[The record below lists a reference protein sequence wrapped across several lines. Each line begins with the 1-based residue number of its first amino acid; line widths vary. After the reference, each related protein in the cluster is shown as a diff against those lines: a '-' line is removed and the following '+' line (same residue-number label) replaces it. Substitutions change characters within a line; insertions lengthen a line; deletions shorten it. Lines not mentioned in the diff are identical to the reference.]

1 MKPVEVYVSATGNQF
16 MSDIASW
23 LVEAAQLT
31 GRDATLVT
39 DRLPRDPSVTNLV
52 LAPHEFF
59 LLHDAGD
66 AELNEAAAL
75 SVPITTEQPGTQW
88 FFIGLSFCRAAPLV
102 LDINVNGVS
111 ELRRLGVA
119 AERLALGGVPS
130 MCSASV
136 ERDIDVLF
144 LGGDTVRRGAV
155 LSTLGPLLWNRRA
168 DLRLFRFTEPVHGGV
183 PGLVFGR
190 DKYDLL
196 ARTRML
202 VNVHRDDSSP
212 GYFEWARMIEAMANG
227 ATVITEPSTGF
238 EPLVPGEHF
247 VQTDDIAGA
256 VSELLDD
263 EPRRH
268 ELGEAGR
275 RAVLDAV
282 PLTGSLGPVLDRI
295 DALDV
300 ARRTPRQRRR
310 VRRNRITR
318 VHGRPLMP
326 VFKPAPE
333 LRERVYHALLAEQ
346 DIQRSIESVRCQ
358 LRYGTPNHDLEFATS
373 GWTAAV
379 ARGETPD
386 VSVVVTLYNY
396 AHVVVETLD
405 SLAAST
411 DVSFE
416 VVVVDDHSTDDGR
429 DVVRAWMDDHDGLPV
444 LLLGRENNCG
454 LPKARNHGIERARS
468 DKVMIIDADNLVYP
482 NCLRR
487 LADTLDA
494 NPAAGFAYSILEAFG
509 YEPGLRSHLPWY
521 VPWLCTSNYLDAQA
535 MIRRSVLERHGGYR
549 DDDEWIYGWEDWDL
563 WLRLAEAGEHGAH
576 VNEMLGRYRT
586 QRTSMISMSN
596 LAKDAMIA
604 HLRSRYPTLPWP

>member
-1 MKPVEVYVSATGNQF
+1 MRSTP
-16 MSDIASW
+16 
-23 LVEAAQLT
+23 
-31 GRDATLVT
+31 
-39 DRLPRDPSVTNLV
+39 
-52 LAPHEFF
+52 
-59 LLHDAGD
+59 GD
-66 AELNEAAAL
+66 
-75 SVPITTEQPGTQW
+75 
-88 FFIGLSFCRAAPLV
+88 
-102 LDINVNGVS
+102 
-111 ELRRLGVA
+111 
-119 AERLALGGVPS
+119 
-130 MCSASV
+130 
-136 ERDIDVLF
+136 RDIDVLF

-155 LSTLGPLLWNRRA
+155 LSTLGPLLWDRRA
-168 DLRLFRFTEPVHGGV
+168 DIRLFRFTEPVHGGT

-196 ARTRML
+196 ARSRML

-227 ATVITEPSTGF
+227 ATVVTEPSTGF

-256 VSELLDD
+256 VRELLDD

-268 ELGEAGR
+268 EIGEAGR
-275 RAVLDAV
+275 RAVLEAL
-282 PLTGSLGPVLDRI
+282 PLTESLTPVLDRI
-295 DALDV
+295 DGLDLGH
-300 ARRTPRQRRR
+300 RTWRDRRR
-310 VRRNRITR
+310 IRRNRITR

-358 LRYGTPNHDLEFATS
+358 IRYGTPNHDLEFSNSGYTS
-373 GWTAAV
+373 SV
-379 ARGETPD
+379 AGSQVPD
-386 VSVVVTLYNY
+386 VSVVVTLFNY

-411 DVSFE
+411 DVSIE
-416 VVVVDDHSTDDGR
+416 IVVVDDHSTDDGR
-429 DVVRAWMDDHDGLPV
+429 EVVQAWMDDHDGLPV

-454 LPKARNHGIERARS
+454 LPRARNHGIERTRS
-468 DKVMIIDADNLVYP
+468 QKVMILDADNLVYP

-487 LADTLDA
+487 LADALDA
-494 NPAAGFAYSILEAFG
+494 NPDASFAYSMLEAFG
-509 YEPGLRSHLPWY
+509 YEPGLRSHLPWH

-535 MIRRSVLERHGGYR
+535 MIRRDVLERHGGYR

-563 WLRLAEAGEHGAH
+563 WLRLAEAGEHGVH

-604 HLRSRYPTLPWP
+604 HLRGRYPTLPWP